1 MQPKKQKN
9 KSKQRKLDLLEDI
22 NKFSTY
28 KNLFF
33 VTKPN
38 FKKDYYVGYV
48 LDKNDQKIYIKLVE
62 NGFDEIE
69 KADGSTIYPFL
80 MPSKQSH
87 VLLSTGKMGRGK
99 GLINSEII
107 KQLKESNKTLKLY
120 YFCAT
125 DKESDI
131 NLNSKEIP
139 SMKQLNPDDF
149 KDMSD
154 DDLSLY
160 FKNSI
165 VVMDD
170 VDKIPKEQKKIVV
183 HIQDHLSI
191 TARKFNTSL
200 FIMGHLPTDYKNTRL
215 LIDELDYYIGFV
227 DSNLHKNRLLSKAYK
242 NMPPEFFEGVKDSIW
257 FMIYFDFNLVI
268 TNNKIFFY

>member
-1 MQPKKQKN
+1 MPPKKNKIKN
-9 KSKQRKLDLLEDI
+9 ERKIDLLEDI

-28 KNLFF
+28 RFFQADKKPDFKN
-33 VTKPN
+33 N
-38 FKKDYYVGYV
+38 YYVSYII
-48 LDKNDQKIYIKLVE
+48 DKNDNKHYIRLA
-62 NGFDEIE
+62 DEGYDIIKKGSE
-69 KADGSTIYPFL
+69 STIYPFL
-80 MPSKQSH
+80 MPTKESH

-107 KQLKESNKTLKLY
+107 KQLKNADKSLNLY

-125 DKESDI
+125 NKEDDV

-139 SMKQLNPDDF
+139 SMKQLNPEEFEGMTDEE
-149 KDMSD
+149 
-154 DDLSLY
+154 LSQY

-170 VDKIPKEQKKIVV
+170 VDKLPKEQKKIII
-183 HIQDHLSI
+183 HIQDHLAV

-227 DSNLHKNRLLSKAYK
+227 DSNLNKNRLLGKAYK
-242 NMPPEFFEGVKDSIW
+242 NMPPRFFEMVKDCIW
-257 FMIYFDFNLVI
+257 FFIIFDFNCVI
-268 TNNKIFFY
+268 TNKRIFFY